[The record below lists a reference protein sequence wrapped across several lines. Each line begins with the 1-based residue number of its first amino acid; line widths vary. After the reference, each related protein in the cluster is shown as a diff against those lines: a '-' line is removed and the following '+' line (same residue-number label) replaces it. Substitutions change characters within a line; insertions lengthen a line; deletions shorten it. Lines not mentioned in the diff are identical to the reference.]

1 MIELNK
7 KLNIIAIFII
17 ILSIIVNIY
26 TSLSIIPYRSTVD
39 DFQHFYDMHR
49 WYKKQIIPYTGTRFK
64 ISDTYKDEFT
74 TPRVPGGLYYITY
87 TLFYKIANE
96 NLYIAKIINYIFSLS
111 IILIFLFWFFKRFG
125 LVMTAFMSVLV
136 LCNGYL
142 IRALTNFWNPNL
154 TLIFSFIFFI
164 FLFEYICGDNELK
177 TKLSAVFIFPA
188 LAIMAQAHFSVFFS
202 VVPTIIIYLI
212 IKYKKTFKYLPYWSI
227 GVFISFLLY
236 LPYLV
241 YEIKNN
247 FYNTYSILMEK
258 SSMNY
263 IAFPKYQAFI
273 LFPTNEISALF
284 IKKLD
289 SIIDFWF
296 SNPPLIFGFVL
307 LLLSLIFSAICLI
320 GSFYIIFNNLKKKLP
335 LNNKE
340 SALRDMFLI
349 LLLSMI
355 VSTLLFII
363 APPSSGSFHY
373 LYGIFSISYSYIL
386 LFILKYKDIIINKK
400 NILCILLIFFSLNT
414 FAMSL
419 TIKRYIHKYEKTNSI
434 NMNNQINDYINKN

>member
-1 MIELNK
+1 MIKLNK

-17 ILSIIVNIY
+17 ILSIIININ
-26 TSLSIIPYRSTVD
+26 TSLSILPYRYTVD
-39 DFQHFYDMHR
+39 DFHHFYDMHR
-49 WYKKQIIPYTGTRFK
+49 WYEKQIIPYTGTRLK
-64 ISDTYKDEFT
+64 PGDVYKDEFT
-74 TPRVPGGLYYITY
+74 IPRVPGGIYYITY

-96 NLYIAKIINYIFSLS
+96 NLYFAKVINYIFSLS

-125 LVMTAFMSVLV
+125 LIMTSFMSVLV
-136 LCNGYL
+136 LCNGYI

-164 FLFEYICGDNELK
+164 FLFEYICADNELK
-177 TKLSAVFIFPA
+177 TKLSAIFIFPV

-202 VVPTIIIYLI
+202 IVPTIIIYLI
-212 IKYKKTFKYLPYWSI
+212 IKYKKTFKYLPYLAI
-227 GVFISFLLY
+227 GVFVSFLLY
-236 LPYLV
+236 LPYLI

-258 SSMNY
+258 SAINY

-273 LFPTNEISALF
+273 LFPTNEMSALF

-289 SIIDFWF
+289 NIIDFWF
-296 SNPPLIFGFVL
+296 SNPPLIFGFIF

-320 GSFYIIFNNLKKKLP
+320 GSFYIIFKSLKKKLI

-340 SALRDMFLI
+340 LALKDMFLI

-355 VSTLLFII
+355 VSTLLFMI

-386 LFILKYKDIIINKK
+386 LFIIKYKDIIINKK
-400 NILCILLIFFSLNT
+400 NILYTLLIFFILNSL
-414 FAMSL
+414 AMSL
-419 TIKRYIHKYEKTNSI
+419 TIKRYIDKYEKPYSI
-434 NMNNQINDYINKN
+434 EMNKQINDYINKN

>member
-1 MIELNK
+1 
-7 KLNIIAIFII
+7 
-17 ILSIIVNIY
+17 
-26 TSLSIIPYRSTVD
+26 
-39 DFQHFYDMHR
+39 
-49 WYKKQIIPYTGTRFK
+49 
-64 ISDTYKDEFT
+64 
-74 TPRVPGGLYYITY
+74 
-87 TLFYKIANE
+87 
-96 NLYIAKIINYIFSLS
+96 
-111 IILIFLFWFFKRFG
+111 
-125 LVMTAFMSVLV
+125 MSVLV

-164 FLFEYICGDNELK
+164 FLFEYICNDDELK
-177 TKLSAVFIFPA
+177 TKLSAIFIFPS

-202 VVPTIIIYLI
+202 IVPTIIIYLI
-212 IKYKKTFKYLPYWSI
+212 IKYKKTYKYWQYWAI
-227 GVFISFLLY
+227 GIFVSFLLY

-247 FYNTYSILMEK
+247 FYNTYSILVEK
-258 SSMNY
+258 SAINH

-289 SIIDFWF
+289 NIIDFWF
-296 SNPPLIFGFVL
+296 SNPPLIFGFIF

-320 GSFYIIFNNLKKKLP
+320 GSFYIIFNNLKKKLI

-340 SALRDMFLI
+340 AALRDMFLI
-349 LLLSMI
+349 LLLSII
-355 VSTLLFII
+355 VSTLLFMI

-386 LFILKYKDIIINKK
+386 LFILKYKDIIFNKK
-400 NILCILLIFFSLNT
+400 NILCILLIFFTLNT

-419 TIKRYIHKYEKTNSI
+419 TIKR
-434 NMNNQINDYINKN
+434 